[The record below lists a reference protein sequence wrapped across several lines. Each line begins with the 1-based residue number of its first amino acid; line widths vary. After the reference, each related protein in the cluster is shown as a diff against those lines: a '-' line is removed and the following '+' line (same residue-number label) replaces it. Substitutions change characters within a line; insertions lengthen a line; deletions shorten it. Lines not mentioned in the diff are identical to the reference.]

1 MKKLLR
7 VVLVAGCMMFAGSYV
22 ANAQTKIGHIN
33 FNAIID
39 IMPDTKTVSAT
50 LQAYQKTFMD
60 QLSIMQNELQTKA
73 ADYDAK
79 KATMTDAV
87 RQLRES
93 ELQDL
98 QKRAQD
104 YQTNAAQKVDA
115 KKEELVKP
123 LFDKVRLA
131 ISTVAKE
138 KAYSYVI
145 DSSQNELLVSPAGD
159 DLFAAVKLKLGLK

>member
-7 VVLVAGCMMFAGSYV
+7 VVLVAGCMMLAGGFV
-22 ANAQTKIGHIN
+22 ANAQSKIGHIN
-33 FNAIID
+33 FNAVID

-60 QLSIMQNELQTKA
+60 QLGIMQNDLQTKA
-73 ADYDAK
+73 ADYESK

-87 RQLRES
+87 RQLKEG

-104 YQTNAAQKVDA
+104 YQANAAQKVDA

-123 LFDKVRLA
+123 LFDKVRAA
-131 ISTVAKE
+131 IALVAKE
-138 KAYSYVI
+138 KGYSYVI
-145 DSSQNELLVSPAGD
+145 DSSQNELLVSPDGD
-159 DLFAAVKLKLGLK
+159 DLLAAVKLKLGLK

>member
-7 VVLVAGCMMFAGSYV
+7 VVLVAGCMMFAGSFV
-22 ANAQTKIGHIN
+22 ANAQSKIGHIN

-39 IMPDTKTVSAT
+39 ILPDTKTVSAT

-60 QLSIMQNELQTKA
+60 QLSIMQTDLQAKA

-87 RQLRES
+87 RQLKEG

-104 YQTNAAQKVDA
+104 YQANAAQKVDQ

-123 LFDKVRLA
+123 LFDKVRA
-131 ISTVAKE
+131 TISLVAKE
-138 KAYSYVI
+138 KGYAYVI
-145 DSSQNELLVSPAGD
+145 DSSQNELLVSPDAD
-159 DLFAAVKLKLGLK
+159 DLLAAVKLKLGLK

>member
-7 VVLVAGCMMFAGSYV
+7 VVLVAGCMMFAGSFV
-22 ANAQTKIGHIN
+22 ANAQSKIGHIN
-33 FNAIID
+33 FNAVID

-60 QLSIMQNELQTKA
+60 QLTIMQNDLQAKA
-73 ADYDAK
+73 ADYDSK

-87 RQLRES
+87 RQLKEG

-104 YQTNAAQKVDA
+104 YQASAAQKVDQ

-123 LFDKVRLA
+123 LFDKVRAA
-131 ISTVAKE
+131 ISLVAKE
-138 KAYSYVI
+138 KGYAYVI
-145 DSSQNELLVSPAGD
+145 DSSQNELLVSPTTD
-159 DLFAAVKLKLGLK
+159 DLLAAVKLKLGLK